1 MTPALL
7 QSSMYGLVLGAYM
20 ACATSFQNN
29 ASEVAHCFWSSGPDV
44 GDIRE
49 DEQLGGRTLG
59 TRKGIAGLFLGVCK
73 LFSFTL
79 PTFSFTLP
87 TFSFTLPTLEPLK
100 QLSVAQSEPQFEV
113 TPVLSSQD
121 V

>member
-1 MTPALL
+1 
-7 QSSMYGLVLGAYM
+7 MYGLVLGAYM

-29 ASEVAHCFWSSGPDV
+29 AGEVAHCFWSSGPD
-44 GDIRE
+44 
-49 DEQLGGRTLG
+49 EQLGGCTLG

-87 TFSFTLPTLEPLK
+87 TLEPLK
-100 QLSVAQSEPQFEV
+100 QLSVAQSEPQFKV

>member
-87 TFSFTLPTLEPLK
+87 TLEPLK

>member
-29 ASEVAHCFWSSGPDV
+29 AGEVAHCFWSSGPDV

-49 DEQLGGRTLG
+49 DEQLGGCTLG

-73 LFSFTL
+73 LFSFA
-79 PTFSFTLP
+79 LP

-100 QLSVAQSEPQFEV
+100 QLSVAQSEPQFKV